1 MPPVKTRGKR
11 DFGTIR
17 KRANGRWQA
26 FYMGPDQGFH
36 RAPSTFETKMD
47 AEAWLVGERRLLQ
60 GDEWSAARSRRAR
73 VVRSIELFGPYAE
86 EWLAERDIK
95 PRTRSLYRRQLD
107 RFLLPEFG
115 EVSLKDIAPQMVRSW
130 HSRLD
135 PTKPTQ
141 RAQTYG
147 LLRAILSTAV
157 ADEVLAANPCR
168 VKGAGST
175 RRARSIEPATL
186 AELEVIL
193 GAMPD
198 RLHALVLIGAWCG
211 LRFGELIE
219 LRRKDLDLRQ
229 GVLRVRRGVVRVDGK
244 VTVGSPK
251 SEAGIRDVAIPPHL
265 IPVLA
270 EHLSRHVAEDRDAL
284 LFSSVHDPDVQ
295 VHSNTVRRHW
305 MKARVAAGRPDLR
318 VHDLRHT
325 GAVLAAQSGAT
336 LAELMARIGHSTP
349 QAALRYQHAAQGRD
363 AQIAARMS
371 EEHAKWSTQHA
382 AAPTR

>member
-1 MPPVKTRGKR
+1 MASRTRGKR

-17 KRANGRWQA
+17 KRSNGRWQA

-47 AEAWLVGERRLLQ
+47 AEAWLVAERRLLQ
-60 GDEWSAARSRRAR
+60 NDEWSPAKSRRAKG
-73 VVRSIELFGPYAE
+73 VRSTEMFGPYAE
-86 EWLAERDIK
+86 EWLAQRDIK
-95 PRTRSLYRRQLD
+95 PRTRALYRRQLD

-115 EVSLKDIAPQMVRSW
+115 EVSLKNITPPVVRTW

-141 RAQTYG
+141 RAQVYG
-147 LLRAILSTAV
+147 LLRAVLSTAV

-168 VKGAGST
+168 VRGAGNVT
-175 RRARSIEPATL
+175 RARRIEPATL

-193 GAMPD
+193 GEMPE
-198 RLHALVLIGAWCG
+198 RLRALVLIGAWCG

-219 LRRKDLDLRQ
+219 LRRKDFDLNQ
-229 GVLRVRRGVVRVDGK
+229 GVLRVRRGVVRLGGK

-251 SEAGIRDVAIPPHL
+251 SEAGIRDVAVPPHL
-265 IPVLA
+265 VPLLA
-270 EHLSRHVAEDRDAL
+270 DHLRNHVPEGRDAL
-284 LFSSVHDPDVQ
+284 LFPSVHDPSVQ

-305 MKARVAAGRPDLR
+305 MRARSVAGRPDLR

-349 QAALRYQHAAQGRD
+349 QAALRSQHAARGRD
-363 AQIAARMS
+363 AEIAARMS
-371 EEHAKWSTQHA
+371 KEHAKWASREEAGSPQ
-382 AAPTR
+382 